1 MTTVNAILAI
11 DPQWLPVFIFV
22 ARITDVSLGTVRLIC
37 VTRGQRLVAVVLGF
51 FEVLIWVTAVSSVL
65 SHLDRWINILSY
77 AAGFAAGS
85 ALGMRI
91 EQSLAL
97 GVQMVTLLSRGEAHA
112 VAARLRYAEMVVTTF
127 EGSGRE
133 GPVAICF
140 VVVPRRQTPLV
151 IRMAREVDPNVVV
164 TVEDVRDTTAKQPGL
179 QSAKL
184 PTALLKWPGLRR

>member
-1 MTTVNAILAI
+1 MNAILAI